1 VLRVCLALGIA
12 ALVVCLLAAACVA
25 PARAQSTEDGAVDAL
40 VAGLV
45 ASDTYGLVVE
55 DLRTGQRRAL
65 NEHRV
70 FAAGSVYKL
79 ALAWEVL
86 SRVDLGD
93 VALDDVVTIEDQ
105 DVAEPE
111 PRGGFKAGDT
121 PTVREALRAMLSV
134 SSNSAAHA
142 FLRLI
147 GRQAFN
153 VAMTSR
159 GLSSTR
165 VPEDAAEEAAD
176 PSQATTSAH
185 DVALILRLLA
195 TSQGLTSSSQAE
207 LLSALA
213 VGGWPDALRDALPS
227 DVLVLNK
234 TGNLRRAS
242 NVGALL
248 ISPRSTVVLVV
259 LDQGIDPGD
268 ARGVIAEVGLAAYS
282 AYLHSEH

>member
-1 VLRVCLALGIA
+1 MRLASGIA
-12 ALVVCLLAAACVA
+12 ALGVGLLVVACVA
-25 PARAQSTEDGAVDAL
+25 PARAQASEDGTVEAV
-40 VAGLV
+40 VAGLEAQ

-55 DLRTGQRRAL
+55 DLRSGQRRGL
-65 NEHRV
+65 NEHQV
-70 FAAGSVYKL
+70 FAAGSLYKL

-86 SRVDLGD
+86 ARVDLGYLG
-93 VALDDVVTIEDQ
+93 LDDVVAIEDQ
-105 DVAEPE
+105 DVVEPE

-142 FLRLI
+142 LLRLV
-147 GRQAFN
+147 GRQSFN
-153 VAMTSR
+153 AAMTSR

-165 VPEDAAEEAAD
+165 VPEDVAGDVAD
-176 PSQATTSAH
+176 PTQATTSAH

-227 DVLVLNK
+227 DVLILDK

-268 ARGVIAEVGLAAYS
+268 ARGVIAEVGRAAYS
-282 AYLHSEH
+282 AYLHSEN